1 MRSIGSTFRLE
12 YLRVLLVHV
21 SVPLRE
27 VYQGHF
33 SSAGIKPSFRKNL
46 NFYL

>member
-1 MRSIGSTFRLE
+1 M
-12 YLRVLLVHV
+12 VHV

-46 NFYL
+46 NFYLLGFYHRTAG